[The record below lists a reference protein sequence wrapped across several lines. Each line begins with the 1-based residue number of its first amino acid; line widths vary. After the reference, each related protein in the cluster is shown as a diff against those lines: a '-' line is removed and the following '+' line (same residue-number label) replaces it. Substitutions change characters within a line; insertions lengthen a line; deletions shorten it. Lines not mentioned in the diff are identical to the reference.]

1 MSYYILPEKGGMNM
15 YKIKFGDGTEKEFE
29 SLEGADLKFANL
41 KCANLSWTDL
51 SGANLSWTDLS
62 GANLRDANLKCAN
75 LTGAN
80 LRWADLSGANLRNAD
95 LRGAN
100 IDFSCLPLWCGSLS
114 MKIDDVIATQILYHV
129 MSCVKSSPMLIEME
143 KWQMIYDYLLPTV
156 QIFHRTDAPK
166 LMER

>member
-1 MSYYILPEKGGMNM
+1 M
-15 YKIKFGDGTEKEFE
+15 YKIKFRDGTEKEFE
-29 SLEGADLKFANL
+29 SLAGADLSNADLSYANFECIDLRDADLRYANL
-41 KCANLSWTDL
+41 EAINLG
-51 SGANLSWTDLS
+51 GANLG
-62 GANLRDANLKCAN
+62 GANFHNANLKCAN

-80 LRWADLSGANLRNAD
+80 LRWADLSGANLRDAD

>member
-1 MSYYILPEKGGMNM
+1 M

-80 LRWADLSGANLRNAD
+80 LMWADLSGANLRNAD

-114 MKIDDVIATQILYHV
+114 MKIDVRIARQLVYHAFAQQ
-129 MSCVKSSPMLIEME
+129 CDDPE
-143 KWQMIYDYLLPTV
+143 YLELRKLCADFANK
-156 QIFHRTDAPK
+156 FHRVESKDCEK
-166 LMER
+166 IGD